1 MSMPQR
7 LVINVAESLA
17 AGAAVGY
24 GARILADIDLI
35 VSIVAG
41 LLVAASAGVSLYLNI
56 QRRKE
61 ETKNNSD

>member
-1 MSMPQR
+1 MPQKH
-7 LVINVAESLA
+7 VITVAESLA

-24 GARILADIDLI
+24 GARILAEIDLI

-41 LLVAASAGVSLYLNI
+41 VLVAVSAGVSIYLNV

-61 ETKNNSD
+61 EKKKPD